1 MEKYHLVLFHIGTF
15 SVRPWVPDG
24 ALEEHGVL
32 GYDGDG
38 RPEVRQPDV
47 TDVHLNMH

>member
-1 MEKYHLVLFHIGTF
+1 MLYLGLVARVGVG
-15 SVRPWVPDG
+15 VRVPDG

-32 GYDGDG
+32 GYDGYG
-38 RPEVRQPDV
+38 RAEVRQPDV